1 MNKKVIS
8 QMLPGLDLGGMGGPP
23 PAGPSTVERPKIA
36 GPLKSVGEIL
46 YDFNIEEYIALHPD
60 QSEED
65 MSEEVWQEYGG
76 DSNENIKSDKEG
88 ERDEE
93 SATRTPEEINSE
105 IERTE
110 ESKWERLPIG
120 KTIDDI
126 TSLEEVIGLMKSL
139 TYGTVKKF
147 KSPAA
152 PAGGGMP
159 PMASSQNRFSSLI
172 DEIKIDMNKLNKK
185 PR

>member
-8 QMLPGLDLGGMGGPP
+8 QMLPGLDMGGMGATP
-23 PAGPSTVERPKIA
+23 PAEPATTERPKIA

-65 MSEEVWQEYGG
+65 MSEKVWEEYGG
-76 DSNENIKSDKEG
+76 NHNENIKSDKEG
-88 ERDEE
+88 ERDEK
-93 SATRTPEEINSE
+93 SQNRTPEEVNSE
-105 IERTE
+105 IEKTYD
-110 ESKWERLPIG
+110 SKWKRLPIG

-126 TSLEEVIGLMKSL
+126 TSLDEIVGLMKSL

-159 PMASSQNRFSSLI
+159 PLASQNSFSSLI
-172 DEIKIDMNKLNKK
+172 DEIKRDMNKLNKK